1 MRDSYKVPLIRAD
14 GTKVDGEIYEGISP
28 ENLDDF
34 ETDWYPLLVALR
46 NEAVKRIAA
55 GEECHDGADYHWKWR
70 RFVERLGMDLSWK
83 QFALEVG
90 GETQGLMQVSF
101 VERSRIEVGQHLVYV
116 DRLAIAP
123 WNRKSNKEGR
133 RYRPV
138 GPLLMRHAIGTS
150 LVEGFA
156 GRVGLHSLPG
166 AAEFYRDRL
175 GMKSFGSDPAHQ
187 SLEYFELSAAQGQK
201 EIEQSKNN

>member
-1 MRDSYKVPLIRAD
+1 VRDSYKVPLVRAD
-14 GTKVDGEIYEGISP
+14 GIKVEGEIFEGISSR
-28 ENLDDF
+28 NLDDF
-34 ETDWYPLLVALR
+34 ETHWYALLVALR

-55 GEECHDGADYHWKWR
+55 GDECHDGADYHWPWR
-70 RFVERLGMDLSWK
+70 RYVERLGTDLSWK

-90 GETQGLMQVSF
+90 GETQGLMQLSLVQ
-101 VERSRIEVGQHLVYV
+101 RSRIEVGQHLVYV

-150 LVEGFA
+150 LSEGFA

-166 AAEFYRDRL
+166 AADFYRDRL
-175 GMKSFGSDPAHQ
+175 RMKSFGPDPAHQ
-187 SLEYFELSAAQGQK
+187 SLEYFELSAAQGQN
-201 EIEQSKNN
+201 EIEQSQNN